1 MVSTATYASVLE
13 KKLISKFSKEFY
25 DKLGYYPTVITK
37 SYIDTEKDG
46 IHLMS
51 LEQLESYFIPFL
63 PRIFKKPILS
73 LGDRSRMRELVE
85 LRHIF
90 FYIAKSF
97 GFSLSSIGIYLNKR
111 DHTTVIHGIRTF
123 RDLVETDPNFKQKYN
138 EILNH
143 IKQNHHEYNPSVMD
157 SSDQV

>member
-1 MVSTATYASVLE
+1 MISTAAYASTLE
-13 KKLISKFSKEFY
+13 KKLITKFCNEFY
-25 DKLGYYPTVITK
+25 VKLGYYPSVITK
-37 SYIDTEKDG
+37 TYIDNEGDG

-51 LEQLESYFIPFL
+51 LEQLESYFTPFL
-63 PRIFKKPILS
+63 PRIFKKPILQ
-73 LGDRSRMRELVE
+73 LGDKSRTRELVE

-97 GFSLSSIGIYLNKR
+97 GFSLACIGMYLNNR

-123 RDLVETDPNFKQKYN
+123 RNLVETDSNFKQKYI